1 MLKSVKNIVISLATV
16 TALSFYGCSSSPKDN
31 QAEEQQP
38 ETCEESNLDEPQG
51 CESSFDG
58 EYTFSCGNGGMFDVN
73 LSVAK
78 AKWNAKIIYYEEDK
92 NGMYNE
98 KPSEIK
104 LSGTVNNN
112 ELIIEDCKPA
122 KIDFKNGKAFARYK
136 DNVISLVKVSLYNRY
151 CEDFE
156 LKAAVENLSSDN
168 SVEGKDIVG
177 SYLYG
182 EEPEYLEIVISKEN
196 TWTAEGSLFRDH
208 IGFDWFEANGTINGN
223 GELIVKN
230 GTWTYRE
237 DEDTEKKIKLT
248 PGEKYGKVHAG
259 VIEVYE
265 MKLWPDW
272 EDVDPEKTIK
282 LTPVEI

>member
-16 TALSFYGCSSSPKDN
+16 TALSFYGCSSNPKDN
-31 QAEEQQP
+31 QMGEQQP
-38 ETCEESNLDEPQG
+38 ETSEETNIDEPQG
-51 CESSFDG
+51 CEESFDG
-58 EYTFSCGNGGMFDVN
+58 KYTFSCGNGGMFDVN
-73 LSVAK
+73 LSVAM

-122 KIDFKNGKAFARYK
+122 KKEFKNGKAFARYK

-156 LKAAVENLSSDN
+156 LKAVVEKLSSDN

-177 SYLYG
+177 SYLYI
-182 EEPEYLEIVISKEN
+182 EEPWDLKIVISKDN
-196 TWTAEGSLFRDH
+196 TWSAEGWLQVYEDKPT
-208 IGFDWFEANGTINGN
+208 GALKAKGTVNKE
-223 GELIVKN
+223 GELIIQN
-230 GTWTYRE
+230 GTFTE
-237 DEDTEKKIKLT
+237 DDTEKTINLT

-259 VIEVYE
+259 VIDVDG
-265 MKLWPDW
+265 MKL
-272 EDVDPEKTIK
+272 IK
-282 LTPVEI
+282 K

>member
-1 MLKSVKNIVISLATV
+1 M
-16 TALSFYGCSSSPKDN
+16 
-31 QAEEQQP
+31 
-38 ETCEESNLDEPQG
+38 
-51 CESSFDG
+51 
-58 EYTFSCGNGGMFDVN
+58 N

-122 KIDFKNGKAFARYK
+122 KKDFKNGKAFARYK

-156 LKAAVENLSSDN
+156 LKAVVENLSSDN

-177 SYLYG
+177 SYLYSA
-182 EEPEYLEIVISKEN
+182 EPEYLEVVISQGN
-196 TWTAEGSLFRDH
+196 TWTAEGSILGAHD
-208 IGFDWFEANGTINGN
+208 GFDEIEANGTINNN
-223 GELIVKN
+223 GELIIKN
-230 GTWTYRE
+230 GTLTYY
-237 DEDTEKKIKLT
+237 DADTEKKIKLT
-248 PGEKYGKVHAG
+248 SGEKYGKVHAG
-259 VIEVYE
+259 VIDVDG
-265 MKLWPDW
+265 MKL
-272 EDVDPEKTIK
+272 IK
-282 LTPVEI
+282 Q